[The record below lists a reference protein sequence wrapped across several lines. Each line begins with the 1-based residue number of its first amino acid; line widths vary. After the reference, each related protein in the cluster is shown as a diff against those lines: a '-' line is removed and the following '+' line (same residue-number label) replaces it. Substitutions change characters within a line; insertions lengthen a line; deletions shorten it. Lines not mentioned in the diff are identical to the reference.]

1 MQKQRKHNTNTVGT
15 KGRQE
20 LVRVEGKRVISFIV
34 LVVKQRT
41 INWPTATRT
50 TTEMIIMMKYMK
62 FLIFIGDIWLRAKE
76 EMRREE
82 GEQAMLFNF
91 ETSTL
96 SLSLSLLLLL
106 VGQVKSSPSFN
117 QSNQSNQLP
126 RHLCSHLKLTSSITL
141 TADAIFKFVNY
152 KYQCLLGVS
161 EWQRVEGEHPWCWR
175 WLREW
180 ATGYRLQLKSL
191 IDDCKDNANFIAQ
204 LWMDSEKDN
213 CSCSW
218 GCLREL
224 KDTLDWRDFKGS

>member
-1 MQKQRKHNTNTVGT
+1 MQKQRKHNTNTVAT

-20 LVRVEGKRVISFIV
+20 LVRVGGERVISFIV

-41 INWPTATRT
+41 INWPTTTRT

-76 EMRREE
+76 EMRR
-82 GEQAMLFNF
+82 GGNAVQLRNF
-91 ETSTL
+91 Y

-106 VGQVKSSPSFN
+106 AGQVKSSPSFN

-161 EWQRVEGEHPWCWR
+161 EWHAVWGGGPSSLEMVAWMSDGVSIAVKEFDWWLQG
-175 WLREW
+175 LREFHRSTVNEKW
-180 ATGYRLQLKSL
+180 ERQLQL
-191 IDDCKDNANFIAQ
+191 Q
-204 LWMDSEKDN
+204 LRM
-213 CSCSW
+213 
-218 GCLREL
+218 L
-224 KDTLDWRDFKGS
+224 KGTERYVGLTGF